1 METPKDIQKGI
12 GILSYAV
19 YVCDGYKRVG
29 FITRWNTMDFAT
41 SLDAKDWHPFTA
53 EEAMEAHKVLNFHG
67 IAHSI
72 LAMTDITNDYHY

>member
-1 METPKDIQKGI
+1 METPKYIQNGI
-12 GILSYAV
+12 GLPSYAV

-41 SLDAKDWHPFTA
+41 SLDAKDLRPFTV

-72 LAMTDITNDYHY
+72 LAMTDIF

>member
-12 GILSYAV
+12 RLLSYTV

-41 SLDAKDWHPFTA
+41 SLDAKDRRPFTA
-53 EEAMEAHKVLNFHG
+53 EEALAAHKVLNFHG

-72 LAMTDITNDYHY
+72 LAMAEVC